1 LYGSRA
7 EHGLNVSMITG
18 SDGAQV
24 GVVPMVGLWALG
36 GAQRTVDAPSLQ
48 VPTAMDT
55 VLGNL
60 GWCGAII
67 T

>member
-1 LYGSRA
+1 
-7 EHGLNVSMITG
+7 MITG

-24 GVVPMVGLWALG
+24 GVVPMVGLCALG